1 MQILVRGKIIHLLVM
16 VITFS
21 SCRSLRN
28 IASADNNAVKKTS
41 SKKDAV
47 KFLDDITVMPGK
59 VPATTHK
66 KTYGKASKEKVSY
79 DAPDINVKNFNIENV
94 QWLQLKYAI
103 IFDAAVEKLTNLVL
117 LKDIDYWWG
126 TKYCLGGNSERCI
139 DCSAFTQTVMR
150 DVYNV
155 DIPRTA
161 IEQFNNCDRIET
173 NDLKEGDLVFFHTR
187 GRGKSVSHVGVYVT
201 NNKFVHAATS
211 GGVMV
216 SDLNDTYWQPR
227 FIGAGRV
234 KTELVTLS
242 K

>member
-16 VITFS
+16 VIAFS
-21 SCRSLRN
+21 SCKSLRN
-28 IASADNNAVKKTS
+28 IASADNSTAKKTS
-41 SKKDAV
+41 PKKDEV
-47 KFLDDITVMPGK
+47 KFLDGITVTPGK
-59 VPATTHK
+59 MPATVHK
-66 KTYGKASKEKVSY
+66 KTYGKASKDKVSY
-79 DAPDINVKNFNIENV
+79 DAPDLNVRNFNIENA

-103 IFDAAVEKLTNLVL
+103 IFDAAVEKLTNLTL

-126 TKYCLGGNSERCI
+126 TRYCLGGNSESCI

-161 IEQFNNCDRIET
+161 MEQFNNCDRIEM

-234 KTELVTLS
+234 KTALVSMS

>member
-1 MQILVRGKIIHLLVM
+1 MHLLVM
-16 VITFS
+16 IIAFS
-21 SCRSLRN
+21 SCKSLRN
-28 IASADNNAVKKTS
+28 IASADNSAAKKIS
-41 SKKDAV
+41 SKKDEV
-47 KFLDDITVMPGK
+47 KFLDDITVSPRK
-59 VPATTHK
+59 TPTVVHK
-66 KTYGKASKEKVSY
+66 KTYGKASKDKVNY
-79 DAPDINVKNFNIENV
+79 NTPDLNVKNFNIESV

-103 IFDAAVEKLTNLVL
+103 IFDATVEKLTNLAL

-126 TKYCLGGNSERCI
+126 TKYCLGGNSENCI

-161 IEQFNNCDRIET
+161 AEQFNNCDRIDV

-187 GRGKSVSHVGVYVT
+187 GRGRSVSHVGVYVT

-234 KTELVTLS
+234 KTELVTMS